1 MMRHLGI
8 NITVTAKKGAVL
20 DALRRNREQHVGLV
34 AEAKA
39 GYLKAA
45 QDALNAK
52 LDEIST
58 GKAVALTFP
67 LKVPVDFTRIYT
79 TTIAQLEAHQG
90 DEIKL
95 STSEYN
101 MLVED
106 EWDWVSDFVNNNA
119 AYSGSTRAWSATK
132 AFKVE

>member
-8 NITVTAKKGAVL
+8 NITVNAKKDAVI
-20 DALRRNREQHVGLV
+20 DALRRNREQHVALV

-58 GKAVALTFP
+58 GKPVPLVFP
-67 LKVPVDFTRIYT
+67 LKVPVDFTRVYT

-106 EWDWVSDFVNNNA
+106 EWDWVADFINTNER
-119 AYSGSTRAWSATK
+119 YSGSTRAWSATK